1 MFDLAKAPTV
11 VNRGYFRETAGGRH
25 LFHSDLPRSLI
36 LSLALEK
43 RYPRGFSVHRAASQF
58 AVFARPGYTVH
69 LTDPQRARFSFDAE
83 Q

>member
-1 MFDLAKAPTV
+1 
-11 VNRGYFRETAGGRH
+11 
-25 LFHSDLPRSLI
+25 LI